1 MPSYR
6 LQWQGPAFPFQICTL
21 CHVYRKRVLTK
32 TKAAQHTAVVKRKK
46 RAISQAVFLSD
57 VTRSVPWMKSSS
69 KTNGIA
75 TARAKGQPT
84 IAPVAKSTVA
94 DSVLLEFW
102 ADGGARVNAKASVF
116 AYSANDEGKNARKG
130 LAKQFTCHGGIITNR
145 LWHSTFPHWREPW
158 TRSIDLH
165 GN

>member
-1 MPSYR
+1 
-6 LQWQGPAFPFQICTL
+6 
-21 CHVYRKRVLTK
+21 
-32 TKAAQHTAVVKRKK
+32 
-46 RAISQAVFLSD
+46 
-57 VTRSVPWMKSSS
+57 MKSSS

-130 LAKQFTCHGGIITNR
+130 LAKQLLVMEVLSQTGCGIP
-145 LWHSTFPHWREPW
+145 HSRTEENHEQEVSTYTEINP
-158 TRSIDLH
+158 LH
-165 GN
+165 YLAI